1 MTKIT
6 SFLVSPSKRAG
17 FMPEMFGR
25 SHMIAENL
33 IYTTME
39 KFFRTYDGGFWNFYK
54 LSNGGFYMAPETDT
68 AMPIFI
74 ATNDFD
80 GELSADAAGI
90 VVTLYV
96 LNYFCCKTEN
106 EELID
111 KYYHLRNFALEHKEA
126 RLIFAAID

>member
-6 SFLVSPSKRAG
+6 SLLVSPSKRAG
-17 FMPEMFGR
+17 FMPETFGR

-39 KFFRTYDGGFWNFYK
+39 KFCRTYDGGFWNFYK
-54 LSNGGFYMAPETDT
+54 LSNGGFYIAPE
-68 AMPIFI
+68 
-74 ATNDFD
+74 
-80 GELSADAAGI
+80 ADAAGI